1 MKSDIMDSPENCV
14 NARCKICRAN
24 TSRKKNIKLF
34 TTEKA
39 GFIISA
45 NIRSNA
51 SCGKNLTCSKA
62 GGIARLA
69 GLDVDA
75 NGGGGCI

>member
-1 MKSDIMDSPENCV
+1 MLAARSAEPRHPET
-14 NARCKICRAN
+14 K
-24 TSRKKNIKLF
+24 TIKLI

-51 SCGKNLTCSKA
+51 SYGKNLTCSKA